1 MSVGEKGRARVGR
14 YQQQS
19 RGYTIG
25 EMLMVLVI
33 IGILTYVAV
42 PAMSTFTA
50 SNLDLSAAT
59 RMTHTIN
66 RAKDQ
71 ARRRNRAY
79 VVDFVLLVAD
89 GPGGRI
95 DILET
100 LGTSCHRASENVFDE
115 GGSTLVHSLP
125 VGGSDAPDY
134 KGPNEKNVGL
144 VGWRLDD
151 GAYSTRRVRLC
162 IGPDGATSVIR
173 ARGSSEPL
181 AGRFEFFLQ

>member
-1 MSVGEKGRARVGR
+1 MLIGPILATLHVGTGEREHARVR
-14 YQQQS
+14 DNRILT

-42 PAMSTFTA
+42 PAMGTFTD

-59 RMTHTIN
+59 RITHTIN

-79 VVDFVLLVAD
+79 VIDFVLMVSDA
-89 GPGGRI
+89 PGGRI

-100 LGTSCHRASENVFDE
+100 PGTSCHRASESVFDE
-115 GGSTLVHSLP
+115 GGARIVHSLP

-144 VGWRLDD
+144 VGWRTDEGAIRLDES
-151 GAYSTRRVRLC
+151 GFVSVLMERL
-162 IGPDGATSVIR
+162 R
-173 ARGSSEPL
+173 
-181 AGRFEFFLQ
+181 